1 MNRRSSDKTNN
12 RLTIALVVLAA
23 LSSALASVI
32 GYKAIVAIEKF
43 DKFISLVNSA
53 AESKNSHIPEGY

>member
-43 DKFISLVNSA
+43 DKFISLANSA
-53 AESKNSHIPEGY
+53 AESKSHIPEGY